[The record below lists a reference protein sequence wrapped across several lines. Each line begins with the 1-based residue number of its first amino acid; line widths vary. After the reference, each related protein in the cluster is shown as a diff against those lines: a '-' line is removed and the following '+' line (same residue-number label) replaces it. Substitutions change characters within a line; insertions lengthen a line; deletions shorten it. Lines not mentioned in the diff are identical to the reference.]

1 MYEADGKSQSAVL
14 LISSLTYICY
24 NLFSKII
31 VAT

>member
-1 MYEADGKSQSAVL
+1 MNEADGKDQFAVL
-14 LISSLTYICY
+14 LVRSLTYICY